1 MKRDETNNEQEKSL
15 SPKKNEFDARFCNH
29 LHTHANFIFLT
40 QLKQLRNIIFRILPL
55 SHRRRSVISLDAL
68 FKL

>member
-29 LHTHANFIFLT
+29 LHTQANFIF
-40 QLKQLRNIIFRILPL
+40 F
-55 SHRRRSVISLDAL
+55 
-68 FKL
+68 